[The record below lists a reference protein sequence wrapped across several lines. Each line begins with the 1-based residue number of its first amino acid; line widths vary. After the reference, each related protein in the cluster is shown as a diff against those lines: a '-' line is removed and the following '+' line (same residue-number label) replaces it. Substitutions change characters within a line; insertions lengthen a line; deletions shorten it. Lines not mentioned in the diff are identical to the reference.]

1 MFKLLFST
9 VFLLYLSN
17 VFPKSTALHFLHP
30 FPLNPTPSDT
40 NAHSRFLCFFF
51 SNIVS
56 SQIWLLKCSLFHNF
70 PRLSLCPNSLKRQNI
85 KGIGRSR
92 SSFLVGMFLADQVN
106 TKVSY
111 FLLFI
116 IDLLINI
123 LNLSLFQAI
132 CIDWWERWFDW
143 QLCEFSH
150 CVSNFCK
157 WLGEDW
163 YHLHNY
169 NNYKNT
175 NTTLAIACQAADL
188 SFADEKEIKLN

>member
-17 VFPKSTALHFLHP
+17 VFPKSTELHFPHP

-85 KGIGRSR
+85 I
-92 SSFLVGMFLADQVN
+92 
-106 TKVSY
+106 
-111 FLLFI
+111 
-116 IDLLINI
+116 LINI
-123 LNLSLFQAI
+123 LNLSLLQAI

-157 WLGEDW
+157 WVGEDW

-175 NTTLAIACQAADL
+175 NTTLAIACQAAAL
-188 SFADEKEIKLN
+188 SFSDEKEIKLN

>member
-17 VFPKSTALHFLHP
+17 IFPKSTELHFLHP

-92 SSFLVGMFLADQVN
+92 SSFLVGMFLTDEVN
-106 TKVSY
+106 TY
-111 FLLFI
+111 
-116 IDLLINI
+116 
-123 LNLSLFQAI
+123 I
-132 CIDWWERWFDW
+132 CIIFPA
-143 QLCEFSH
+143 FYH
-150 CVSNFCK
+150 
-157 WLGEDW
+157 WLIDQ
-163 YHLHNY
+163 YSKSLSFPSHLHWFMG
-169 NNYKNT
+169 KVIW
-175 NTTLAIACQAADL
+175 LVALWI
-188 SFADEKEIKLN
+188 

>member
-1 MFKLLFST
+1 M
-9 VFLLYLSN
+9 Y
-17 VFPKSTALHFLHP
+17 FPNPPNWIFFTRSPWTQHP
-30 FPLNPTPSDT
+30 VTPMPTL
-40 NAHSRFLCFFF
+40 AFFAF
-51 SNIVS
+51 S
-56 SQIWLLKCSLFHNF
+56 SQTLFRLRFGCSSVHSFTIFRDFPSALKGQ
-70 PRLSLCPNSLKRQNI
+70 CPISLKSQSI

-132 CIDWWERWFDW
+132 CIDLWERWFDW

-175 NTTLAIACQAADL
+175 NTTLAIACQA
-188 SFADEKEIKLN
+188 DEKEIKLN

>member
-17 VFPKSTALHFLHP
+17 VFPKSTELHFLHP

-106 TKVSY
+106 TY
-111 FLLFI
+111 TQH
-116 IDLLINI
+116 I

-132 CIDWWERWFDW
+132 DWWETWFDW

-175 NTTLAIACQAADL
+175 NTTLAIACQAAAL